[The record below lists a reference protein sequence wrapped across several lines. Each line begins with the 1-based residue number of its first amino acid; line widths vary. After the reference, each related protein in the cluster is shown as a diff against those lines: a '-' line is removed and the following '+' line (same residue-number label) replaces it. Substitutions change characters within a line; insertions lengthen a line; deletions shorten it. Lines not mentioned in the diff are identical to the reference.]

1 MQRYGMRRVDDWVP
15 SSIVAAFLLG
25 RLWLSWLHSRFDNL
39 TTNVM
44 YILPSSWDF
53 MVPMIQSQGVE
64 ALHWLNN

>member
-25 RLWLSWLHSRFDNL
+25 RLWLSWLHSWFDNL

-44 YILPSSWDF
+44 YILPFVLRFYDTNDTKPGSGSITL
-53 MVPMIQSQGVE
+53 VKQ
-64 ALHWLNN
+64 